1 MVIGIVG
8 LGMLLGMFGGAAALF
23 TGQSVLTALGLYVA
37 VGTLSTLTIAVIL
50 YASSGV
56 QSYIFNAPGR
66 RSFQ

>member
-8 LGMLLGMFGGAAALF
+8 LGMLLGMFTGAAALI
-23 TGQSVLTALGLYVA
+23 TGQSFLTALGLYVA
-37 VGTLSTLTIAVIL
+37 VGTLSTLTIAVVL

-56 QSYIFNAPGR
+56 QNYIGNLPGR